1 MAESFESTN
10 SDHILLNLDSAESN
24 QNPLI
29 QDSVESTDSGQIPRN
44 LEST

>member
-10 SDHILLNLDSAESN
+10 SDQILPNLDSVESN